1 MVKTILVA
9 DDSKTIQQAVNLTF
23 RATEF
28 EVVGAADGEEA
39 LRRLSEA
46 KPAVILADITMPKKN
61 GYELCG
67 AVKNDASTA
76 EIPVLLL
83 AGPFDPLDEGQA
95 RQAKADGHL
104 AKPFETQALID
115 RIKQVTSPEA
125 LAALASQRAAAA
137 APPAPAPVKA
147 PEAPAHRPAAPA
159 KAPAPAVA
167 AAAATAT
174 ATATA
179 TAVAAKSAPSLEPP
193 PAPSEW
199 AGGKTEVAPV
209 DVWAL
214 ADGAPAPQSEAP
226 AMAVA
231 AKSAAAGKAAAA
243 IADAAAEPIAELA
256 ATQVPGLS
264 KAELTRVARD
274 VIEHIAW
281 DVVPDLAE
289 TIIRAELK
297 RLLAETHV

>member
-23 RATEF
+23 RSTEF
-28 EVVGAADGEEA
+28 EVVGAGDGEEA
-39 LRRLSEA
+39 LKRLSEA

-67 AVKNDASTA
+67 AVKSNASTA

-83 AGPFDPLDEGQA
+83 AGPFDPLDETQA
-95 RQAKADGHL
+95 REAKADGHL
-104 AKPFETQALID
+104 AKPFETQVLID
-115 RIKQVTSPEA
+115 RIKQLTSPEA
-125 LAALASQRAAAA
+125 MAALTAQRAAQAAAA
-137 APPAPAPVKA
+137 APPAQVPAPA
-147 PEAPAHRPAAPA
+147 RTTEAPTARPTAAPA
-159 KAPAPAVA
+159 KAPAPAAV
-167 AAAATAT
+167 
-174 ATATA
+174 A
-179 TAVAAKSAPSLEPP
+179 TAVAAKSAPALEPP

-214 ADGAPAPQSEAP
+214 ADGSPAPSAAPAAP
-226 AMAVA
+226 SAGSGV
-231 AKSAAAGKAAAA
+231 SAAASKAAAA
-243 IADAAAEPIAELA
+243 MVDAAAEPIAELA
-256 ATQVPGLS
+256 AAQVSGLS
-264 KAELTRVARD
+264 KAELTRIARD

-297 RLLAETHV
+297 RLLAETHA